1 MLCISSAYA
10 VVRWLAGWLSVT
22 FVYYVETVKD
32 TAIVTM
38 ECE

>member
-1 MLCISSAYA
+1 MHKLSLCRRA
-10 VVRWLAGWLSVT
+10 VAGWLSVT